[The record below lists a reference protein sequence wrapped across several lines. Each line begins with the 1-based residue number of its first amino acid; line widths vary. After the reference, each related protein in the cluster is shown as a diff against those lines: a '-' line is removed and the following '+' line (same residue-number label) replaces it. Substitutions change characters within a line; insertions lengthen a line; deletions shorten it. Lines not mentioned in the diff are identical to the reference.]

1 MQRDGDGAHSPHA
14 SIDPLRQ
21 RASHIRLPCQE
32 RSRSRSRLQSGGR
45 RRLEWQAQFT
55 GSCESCRFIALC
67 TRHEGAAEAWG
78 GNPGASFSR
87 ATSRAEAGGVWQEA
101 GGGALEV
108 ASPSTFMSRANV
120 TRMRLAR
127 RFLNFFNLCVCHVH
141 NWLQFF
147 FKPNPPP
154 YFTYQS
160 FGYTL
165 TAEWITLI

>member
-32 RSRSRSRLQSGGR
+32 RSRSRSRSRLQSGDW

-67 TRHEGAAEAWG
+67 TRHGGAAKAGG

-87 ATSRAEAGGVWQEA
+87 ATSRAEAEAGGVWQEA

-147 FKPNPPP
+147 FFTKPSP
-154 YFTYQS
+154 S
-160 FGYTL
+160 TL
-165 TAEWITLI
+165 PTNLSDIP